1 MSRRKAKI
9 VGKDAFMQA
18 FVEAEYI
25 MRKNLAARIESEA
38 EKETNADIIA
48 GLKKAA
54 EIVYGKVEQ

>member
-9 VGKDAFMQA
+9 VGKDAFTRA

-25 MRKNLAARIESEA
+25 MRKNLAARIEVAA
-38 EKETNADIIA
+38 EEETNPDIIA

-54 EIVYGKVEQ
+54 TIVYGEVTE